1 VLTFRKRK
9 YVDIDSYSLAHHAWK
24 RFKKNRLAMF
34 SLSFIILCVLVAVL
48 GYAITPDSTPN
59 ANNQVL
65 ELSVKPPGFKVQM
78 LLVKE
83 NQDIKNV
90 SFISKM
96 LFGQPSSYHYTPI
109 YSYGFQGS
117 FVVAESYT
125 GMTPNNGPIVKYNM
139 ADVLYALDYNKHLV
153 NDSINQ
159 TTTSYIF
166 GSDKPITRTYNDM
179 SQEIKAKNVITKT
192 YLLGTDQEGRDLLSR
207 LMIGIRVSLAVGFI
221 SVLIAFSI
229 GIFLGATAGFY
240 RGKWDEFVMWLINVV
255 WSLPT
260 LLLVI
265 AITLALGKGFWQ
277 VFIAVGL
284 TMWVD
289 VARIVRGQV
298 MSIREENFIEA
309 GNAMGFSDF
318 RIIFKHIIPNIM
330 GAIIVV
336 AADNFASAILIEAG
350 LSFLGIGAQPPIASW
365 GAMINT
371 NRGYIITDSAYL
383 AFLPGICI
391 MLMVLAF
398 FLLGNGLRDALDS
411 KTSANQLIGA

>member
-1 VLTFRKRK
+1 MQVPFRKK
-9 YVDIDSYSLAHHAWK
+9 EVDIDSYSLSSHAWK
-24 RFKKNRLAMF
+24 RFKKNRPAMW
-34 SLSFIILCVLVAVL
+34 SMYFIIASILVAIL
-48 GYAITPDSTPN
+48 GYLITPDSSPN

-83 NQDIKNV
+83 NQDIKQR
-90 SFISKM
+90 S
-96 LFGQPSSYHYTPI
+96 LFKRMIYGQPNFYRYVPI
-109 YSYGFQGS
+109 YRYGFQGPY
-117 FVVAESYT
+117 VVYEGYT
-125 GMTPNNGPIVKYNM
+125 GNTPNNGPIIKYNL
-139 ADVLYALDYNKHLV
+139 ADVVYALNYDKHVLV
-153 NDSINQ
+153 DSAKQ
-159 TTTSYIF
+159 TVMFYVF
-166 GSDKPITRTYNDM
+166 GKKTPLTRTFKDLA
-179 SQEIKAKNVITKT
+179 EEVKTKNIISKT
-192 YLLGTDQEGRDLLSR
+192 YWLGTDQEGRDMLSR

-229 GIFLGATAGFY
+229 GIVLGATAGFF
-240 RGKWDEFVMWLINVV
+240 RGAWDSFVMWLINVV

-298 MSIREENFIEA
+298 MSIREETFIEA
-309 GNAMGFSDF
+309 GHAMGFSNY
-318 RIIFKHIIPNIM
+318 RIIFRHILPNIM
-330 GAIIVV
+330 GPIIVV

-350 LSFLGIGAQPPIASW
+350 LSFLGIGAQPPTASW

-411 KTSANQLIGA
+411 KASTSQLVGT

>member
-1 VLTFRKRK
+1 
-9 YVDIDSYSLAHHAWK
+9 
-24 RFKKNRLAMF
+24 MF
-34 SLSFIILCVLVAVL
+34 GMYFIIFSVLVAL
-48 GYAITPDSTPN
+48 FGYVITPDSSPN

-65 ELSVKPPGFKVQM
+65 ELSVKPPGFTVQM

-83 NQDIKNV
+83 NQDIKTV
-90 SFISKM
+90 SFFEKM
-96 LFGQPSSYHYTPI
+96 LFGQPNYNRYIPV
-109 YSYGFQGS
+109 YKYGFEGPNLIY
-117 FVVAESYT
+117 EEYT
-125 GMTPNNGPIVKYNM
+125 GNTPNNGPVVKYNL
-139 ADVLYALDYNKHLV
+139 ADVIYALDYNKHV
-153 NDSINQ
+153 ITDSVRSRI
-159 TTTSYIF
+159 TCYIF
-166 GSDKPITRTYNDM
+166 GQKEPITRTYDDLRA
-179 SQEIKAKNVITKT
+179 EIKQKNIISKT
-192 YLLGTDQEGRDLLSR
+192 YWLGTDQEGRDLLSR
-207 LMIGIRVSLAVGFI
+207 LMIGTRVSLAVGFI

-229 GIFLGATAGFY
+229 GIVLGATAGFF
-240 RGKWDEFVMWLINVV
+240 RGSWDNFVMWLINVV

-298 MSIREENFIEA
+298 MSIREETFIEA
-309 GNAMGFSDF
+309 GHAMGFSNY
-318 RIIFKHIIPNIM
+318 RIIFRHILPNIM
-330 GAIIVV
+330 GPIIVV

-365 GAMINT
+365 GSMINT

-411 KTSANQLIGA
+411 KASTSQLVGT

>member
-1 VLTFRKRK
+1 MATPKKPVE
-9 YVDIDSYSLAHHAWK
+9 IDSYSLTSHAWK
-24 RFKKNRLAMF
+24 RFKKNKPAIWGMYF
-34 SLSFIILCVLVAVL
+34 IGLSVLVAIL
-48 GYAITPDSTPN
+48 GYLITPDSTPN
-59 ANNQVL
+59 ANNQIL

-83 NQDIKNV
+83 NQDIQKK
-90 SFISKM
+90 SLFERM
-96 LFGQPSSYHYTPI
+96 LFGQPSYYRYIPI
-109 YSYGFQGS
+109 YNYGFQGPNI
-117 FVVAESYT
+117 VYESYT
-125 GMTPNNGPIVKYNM
+125 GNTPNNGPVVKYNM
-139 ADVLYALDYNKHLV
+139 ADVVYALDFSKRII
-153 NDSINQ
+153 NDTANDK
-159 TTTSYIF
+159 TTCYIF
-166 GSDKPITRTYNDM
+166 GQSGPITRTYKDL
-179 SQEIKAKNVITKT
+179 SEEIKQKNIITKT
-192 YLLGTDQEGRDLLSR
+192 YWLGTDQEGRDLMSR
-207 LMIGIRVSLAVGFI
+207 LMIGTRVSLAVGLI

-229 GIFLGATAGFY
+229 GIILGATAGFF
-240 RGKWDEFVMWLINVV
+240 RGGWDNFVMWMINVV

-298 MSIREENFIEA
+298 MSVREENFIEA
-309 GNAMGFSDF
+309 GHAMGFSNY
-318 RIIFKHIIPNIM
+318 RIIFRHILPNIM
-330 GAIIVV
+330 GPIIVV

-371 NRGYIITDSAYL
+371 NRGYIITDAAYL

-411 KTSANQLIGA
+411 KASTSQLVGT

>member
-1 VLTFRKRK
+1 VLSFRRKK
-9 YVDIDSYSLAHHAWK
+9 YVEIDSYSLAHHAWK

-34 SLSFIILCVLVAVL
+34 SLYFIVLCVLVAIL
-48 GYAITPDSTPN
+48 GYTITPDSTPN

-83 NQDIKNV
+83 NQDIRKS

-96 LFGQPSSYHYTPI
+96 LFGQPSFYHYTPI
-109 YSYGFQGS
+109 YNYGFQGS
-117 FVVAESYT
+117 FIVAEGYT
-125 GMTPNNGPIVKYNM
+125 GMIPNNGPIVKYNM
-139 ADVLYALDYNKHLV
+139 ADVIYALDYNKHLV
-153 NDSINQ
+153 NDSTNH
-159 TTTSYIF
+159 TTTAYIF
-166 GSDKPITRTYNDM
+166 GDNKPITRTYKDM
-179 SQEIKAKNVITKT
+179 SEEIKNKNIITQT

-221 SVLIAFSI
+221 SVIIAFSI

-309 GNAMGFSDF
+309 GNAMGFSNF
-318 RIIFKHIIPNIM
+318 RVIFKHILPNIM

-411 KTSANQLIGA
+411 KTSANQLVGA